1 MNDMLTMNA
10 TDVRKE
16 WSTVLD
22 NTIRQRPQF
31 IKRTR
36 DYLMLADI
44 NFLDMILSD
53 ITYSAAN
60 FIEADGSVTLSLDNL
75 DIIENAP
82 TEKEAI
88 IALSKSILEYSE
100 DFYNEFNLMMS
111 APNRKSHVPYV
122 FKALI
127 LNDITKIGELIVCH
141 DGES

>member
-1 MNDMLTMNA
+1 MFTMNA

-22 NTIRQRPQF
+22 NTVRQKPQF

-36 DYLMLADI
+36 DYLMMADV
-44 NFLDMILSD
+44 
-53 ITYSAAN
+53 N
-60 FIEADGSVTLSLDNL
+60 FIELMLSGINYSAEKFIEDDGSVTLSLDNI
-75 DIIENAP
+75 DIIENSD
-82 TEKEAI
+82 TEENAK

-111 APNRKSHVPYV
+111 APNRKQHISYV

-127 LNDITKIGELIVCH
+127 LNDINKIGEFIICH
-141 DGES
+141 DGKN

>member
-1 MNDMLTMNA
+1 MLTMNA

-22 NTIRQRPQF
+22 NTIRQKPQF

-44 NFLDMILSD
+44 RFLDMILSN
-53 ITYSAAN
+53 ITYTAAK
-60 FIEADGSVTLSLDNL
+60 FIEDDGSTTLSLENL
-75 DIIENAP
+75 DLIENAP

-111 APNRKSHVPYV
+111 APNRKGHVPYV

-141 DGES
+141 DGEN